1 MDVGML
7 KATKEKGNE
16 KKRKKKETDNSNF
29 KFYFDIQDGY
39 EMSTFSRSK
48 INISLSL
55 FNANFSNGTSHNR
68 WLINYSQIPMDI
80 YFYIE
85 KKLSSR
91 GTKLRRSLTRDIE
104 DIEVEIG
111 NTYWI
116 SGLMYMRGCAYVILD

>member
-1 MDVGML
+1 
-7 KATKEKGNE
+7 
-16 KKRKKKETDNSNF
+16 
-29 KFYFDIQDGY
+29 
-39 EMSTFSRSK
+39 
-48 INISLSL
+48 
-55 FNANFSNGTSHNR
+55 
-68 WLINYSQIPMDI
+68 MDI

-116 SGLMYMRGCAYVILD
+116 SGLMYMRIRDTRLKFLLKRATRNDLTIRWIFIVRGAPLIWYYIVQLRHLAFERNCLICRQVN

>member
-1 MDVGML
+1 
-7 KATKEKGNE
+7 
-16 KKRKKKETDNSNF
+16 
-29 KFYFDIQDGY
+29 
-39 EMSTFSRSK
+39 
-48 INISLSL
+48 
-55 FNANFSNGTSHNR
+55 
-68 WLINYSQIPMDI
+68 MDI

-116 SGLMYMRGCAYVILD
+116 SGLMCGCAYVILD

>member
-1 MDVGML
+1 
-7 KATKEKGNE
+7 
-16 KKRKKKETDNSNF
+16 
-29 KFYFDIQDGY
+29 
-39 EMSTFSRSK
+39 
-48 INISLSL
+48 
-55 FNANFSNGTSHNR
+55 
-68 WLINYSQIPMDI
+68 MDI

-91 GTKLRRSLTRDIE
+91 GTKLRSLTRDIE

>member
-1 MDVGML
+1 
-7 KATKEKGNE
+7 
-16 KKRKKKETDNSNF
+16 
-29 KFYFDIQDGY
+29 
-39 EMSTFSRSK
+39 
-48 INISLSL
+48 
-55 FNANFSNGTSHNR
+55 
-68 WLINYSQIPMDI
+68 MDI

-116 SGLMYMRGCAYVILD
+116 SGLMYMRGCAYAILD

>member
-7 KATKEKGNE
+7 KAIKEKGNE

-39 EMSTFSRSK
+39 EMSIFSRSK

-68 WLINYSQIPMDI
+68 
-80 YFYIE
+80 
-85 KKLSSR
+85 
-91 GTKLRRSLTRDIE
+91 
-104 DIEVEIG
+104 
-111 NTYWI
+111 
-116 SGLMYMRGCAYVILD
+116 